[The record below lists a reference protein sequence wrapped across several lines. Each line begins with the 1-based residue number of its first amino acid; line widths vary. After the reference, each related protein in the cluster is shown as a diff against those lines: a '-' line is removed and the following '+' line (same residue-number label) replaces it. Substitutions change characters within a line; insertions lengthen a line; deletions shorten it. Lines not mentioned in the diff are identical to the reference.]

1 MLSDPS
7 MDPGSTRRS
16 GEEATDG
23 SGATKLTQPPVSC
36 NLPTTGALFS
46 GPEERQDQRT
56 VPTSGVSTL
65 PAVWMLW
72 FPAVTLR
79 LAFSTEEREGGQC
92 SMYIGGEALDLC
104 PLGKSDHSHWAIPLI
119 SNRD

>member
-1 MLSDPS
+1 MLSDLS

-16 GEEATDG
+16 REEATDG
-23 SGATKLTQPPVSC
+23 SGATKLTQSPVSC

-46 GPEERQDQRT
+46 GPEERQDQGT
-56 VPTSGVSTL
+56 VPHLRSPL

-79 LAFSTEEREGGQC
+79 LALSTEERDGGQC

-104 PLGKSDHSHWAIPLI
+104 PLGKSIHSHWAIPLI
-119 SNRD
+119 NNRD